1 MQLTGPYVKALLTLL
16 GPHGALWA
24 SLTTPLTFSPL
35 HLGSDAL
42 FWVIEPLW
50 YSASHNAGLL
60 PALHLNS
67 SLLQGLLPCTDT
79 LDSSLKITHPVPA
92 LPHSHPSG
100 PCPQPTQDTTTSLGS
115 HPGVMF
121 LYDVQALSCLCVEAL
136 HVQLMPWHRKPSYV
150 LIHCVDTLS
159 GLWHL
164 SLDHCSSPFP
174 NVLIYLFYV
183 TPSNAFGL
191 DWREEKERERKR
203 RENKGLSTSTLC
215 CILFKSV
222 RNILF
227 LVFWHIFY
235 FSSIFSNCRSR

>member
-1 MQLTGPYVKALLTLL
+1 MVLSGPHSLPLWHSPHFIWVPMPYSELSNHSDTLL
-16 GPHGALWA
+16 HITQACC
-24 SLTTPLTFSPL
+24 
-35 HLGSDAL
+35 
-42 FWVIEPLW
+42 
-50 YSASHNAGLL
+50 

-136 HVQLMPWHRKPSYV
+136 HAQLMPWHRKPSYV

-222 RNILF
+222 RYCKP
-227 LVFWHIFY
+227 Y
-235 FSSIFSNCRSR
+235 F